1 MKRFPKYLAGAAG
14 VVALGWIVPAIG
26 QQPNAP
32 RLNPGLSVPP
42 AAAPAPVF
50 PGPASPVPGS
60 AAPGSYA
67 PNNAARPAQ
76 RGMVMVPHALVTAID
91 DVKVPARDAGT
102 LTKRNVKGGELVNV
116 DFVLG
121 EIDSRDTLAKQRIA
135 QGEYDASL
143 AQYNSKAEIEA
154 AKKGYEVANAEWEQ
168 AKDIRAKN
176 PGAISIQEYRRAEF
190 QAQRAWAQ
198 IQVAETDNLVAG
210 LTSKMKK
217 AQLDATDI
225 ELSKKKIEAPIQGQ
239 IVEVYK
245 HMGEWV
251 QPGDPVFRLVR
262 LDKVRVEGF
271 VYAAEAG
278 RNDIEGK
285 PVSVT
290 VKLPG
295 EKETT
300 VNGRVDFVSPIIE
313 GSGRNRQ
320 YRIWAEVENQFVDGN
335 FVIQPGASAEMTI
348 NTLAAK
354 LPAAAAEAAPAL
366 NGFGGARSEAPATET
381 PAVETLKPVVDE
393 MPAPAAPMTPAA
405 APMAPAATP
414 MATPMAP
421 AATPMATPMAP
432 AATPVTSAPAV
443 RPMATPVTQAAAPMP
458 AARPATQPNNTTA
471 PRANP
476 APRPTQ
482 PR

>member
-14 VVALGWIVPAIG
+14 IVALGWIVPLTA
-26 QQPNAP
+26 QQPPVP
-32 RLNPGLSVPP
+32 RVNPGVSVP
-42 AAAPAPVF
+42 AATPVF
-50 PGPASPVPGS
+50 PGPGGSTLPGGASP
-60 AAPGSYA
+60 AAPGFT
-67 PNNAARPAQ
+67 PGNTPRPAQ
-76 RGMVMVPHALVTAID
+76 RGMVHIAHALVTAID
-91 DVKVPARDAGT
+91 DVKVPARDPGS
-102 LTKRNVKGGELVNV
+102 LTKINVKGGELVNA

-121 EIDSRDTLAKQRIA
+121 EVDNRDTLAKQRIA
-135 QGEYDASL
+135 QGEYDAAL

-168 AKDIRAKN
+168 AKEIRART
-176 PGAISIQEYRRAEF
+176 PGAISTQEYRRAEF

-225 ELSKKKIEAPIQGQ
+225 ELSKKKIDAPIQGQ
-239 IVEVYK
+239 VVEVYK

-251 QPGDPVFRLVR
+251 QPGDPVVRLVR
-262 LDKVRVEGF
+262 LDRVRVEGF

-300 VNGRVDFVSPIIE
+300 VNGRIDFVSPVIE

-320 YRIWAEVENQFVDGN
+320 YRVWAEVDNQFVGGN
-335 FVIQPGASAEMTI
+335 FVIQPGSSAEMTI

-354 LPAAAAEAAPAL
+354 LPAAAAESPASVAPAL
-366 NGFGGARSEAPATET
+366 NGFGPRSEAPAVDA
-381 PAVETLKPVVDE
+381 PAVEALKPAVE
-393 MPAPAAPMTPAA
+393 EK
-405 APMAPAATP
+405 PMATPMPVVPAATP
-414 MATPMAP
+414 MAPTVTPMTP
-421 AATPMATPMAP
+421 AATPMTTPP
-432 AATPVTSAPAV
+432 AAV
-443 RPMATPVTQAAAPMP
+443 RPMATTPMTPVAPVS
-458 AARPATQPNNTTA
+458 RPTTTVPKTNTA
-471 PRANP
+471 PRSTTP
-476 APRPTQ
+476 VQ